1 MLKKNKLLNQ
11 NLQKLKE
18 LYNKKEQSRWTQE
31 NSFYQI

>member
-18 LYNKKEQSRWTQE
+18 PYNKKEQSRWTQE